1 MRFRDILCKKKDGKK
16 LTTEEIQFMI
26 DELTKGN
33 IPDYQMSAMLMA
45 ITINGMDNEETAA
58 LTVAMKNSGREMDLT
73 SLKKPVI
80 DKHST
85 GGVGDTSN
93 LVLVPMAAALGISV
107 PKIPGR
113 GLGHTGGTID
123 KYESIKGFTADLT
136 EEEFIS
142 VIQQCGSSIVGW
154 LPNLA
159 PADKKMFAL
168 RDVTE
173 TVESVPL
180 IVSSIMSK
188 KLAVGADAIV
198 IDVKTG
204 KGSLVPEYETSI
216 KTAEMLVDIGARFGK
231 DVYIVLS
238 TLDEP
243 LGFAIGNALEVKE
256 AIELLNNRGPADL
269 HELCVVVTAYMMLAG
284 HLADS
289 FAEAREKCEE
299 VLRNGTALEHFKQMV
314 KLQHGDLAYVENLD
328 LLPKADYTYSVKAE
342 RSGYVREVDPR
353 LIGGANGAL
362 GAGREKI
369 DSQIDRAVGMIL
381 RKKIGD
387 QVAEGEELAEVHYN
401 DPAKLALA
409 LEKIR
414 EAYVIGDEKPVKRN
428 LIVGII
434 DKSGIHELKN
444 GIDDLMTMK

>member
-16 LTTEEIQFMI
+16 LTTEEISFMVE
-26 DELTKGN
+26 ELTRGN

-45 ITINGMDNEETAA
+45 ITINGMDDDETAA
-58 LTVAMKNSGREMDLT
+58 LTIAMKDSGRVMDLT
-73 SLKKPVI
+73 ALKKPVI

-123 KYESIKGFTADLT
+123 KYESIKGFTADLS

-142 VIQQCGSSIVGW
+142 IIQKCGSSIVGW
-154 LPNLA
+154 LPGLA

-173 TVESVPL
+173 TVESMPL

-204 KGSLVPEYETSI
+204 RGSLVPKYETSL
-216 KTAEMLVDIGARFGK
+216 KTSEMLVDIGARFGK
-231 DVYIVLS
+231 DVCIIIT

-256 AIELLNNRGPADL
+256 AVELLHGRGPADL

-284 HLADS
+284 HLAGS

-299 VLRNGTALEHFKQMV
+299 VLRNGAAFEHFKQMV
-314 KLQHGDLAYVENLD
+314 QLQHGDLAYVDNLD
-328 LLPKADYTYSVKAE
+328 LLPKAHYTYSF
-342 RSGYVREVDPR
+342 RSDRDGYVQQVDPR
-353 LIGGANGAL
+353 EIGGANGAL

-369 DSQIDRAVGMIL
+369 DYQIDRAVGMIL

-387 QVAEGEELAEVHYN
+387 TVHKGDELVEVHYN
-401 DPAKLALA
+401 DPEKFKVA

-414 EAYVIGDEKPVKRN
+414 AAYVIGDEKPIKRN
-428 LIVGII
+428 LVVGVI
-434 DKSGIHELKN
+434 DKSGIHELQN
-444 GIDDLMTMK
+444 GMVDLMKM